1 MAANVLDRFEFR
13 SVRANEAEEVAE
25 IEKICFP
32 PHEVCSKK
40 DMFERVEHAPELFL
54 VAVDKETGT
63 IAGFLNGLATDE
75 EAFRDEFFTDIT
87 VHNSEGKNIFILGLQ
102 DVVAKGMEN
111 PAYTLYGAK
120 AIVLVACE
128 KEAVNGVSDC
138 SCAIENML
146 LAAHSLGLG
155 ACWINQLK
163 YCGDKAE
170 VADYLEGLG
179 IDKDMQVVGMVGMG
193 YPDEEREAAKRQD
206 DLVTYLN

>member
-1 MAANVLDRFEFR
+1 MNEVLNNIYTRR
-13 SVRANEAEEVAE
+13 SIRKFKEQDVPKDLVDE
-25 IEKICFP
+25 IVKAGTY
-32 PHEVCSKK
+32 
-40 DMFERVEHAPELFL
+40 AP
-54 VAVDKETGT
+54 
-63 IAGFLNGLATDE
+63 
-75 EAFRDEFFTDIT
+75 
-87 VHNSEGKNIFILGLQ
+87 SGKNLQTYRFYVMQNADSIKSLQ
-102 DVVAKGMEN
+102 DVVAKGTEN
-111 PAYTLYGAK
+111 P
-120 AIVLVACE
+120 IVLVACE

-206 DLVTYLN
+206 DLITYLN

>member
-1 MAANVLDRFEFR
+1 MNEVLNNIYTRR
-13 SVRANEAEEVAE
+13 SIRKFKEQDVPKDLVDE
-25 IEKICFP
+25 IVKAGTY
-32 PHEVCSKK
+32 
-40 DMFERVEHAPELFL
+40 AP
-54 VAVDKETGT
+54 
-63 IAGFLNGLATDE
+63 
-75 EAFRDEFFTDIT
+75 
-87 VHNSEGKNIFILGLQ
+87 SGKNLQTYRFYVMQNADSIKSLQ

-163 YCGDKAE
+163 NCGDKAE
-170 VADYLEGLG
+170 VADYLEDLG

>member
-1 MAANVLDRFEFR
+1 MNEVLNNIYTRR
-13 SVRANEAEEVAE
+13 SIRKFKEQDVPKDLVDE
-25 IEKICFP
+25 IVKAGTY
-32 PHEVCSKK
+32 
-40 DMFERVEHAPELFL
+40 AP
-54 VAVDKETGT
+54 
-63 IAGFLNGLATDE
+63 
-75 EAFRDEFFTDIT
+75 
-87 VHNSEGKNIFILGLQ
+87 SGKNLQ
-102 DVVAKGMEN
+102 TYRFYVMQN

>member
-1 MAANVLDRFEFR
+1 MQIL
-13 SVRANEAEEVAE
+13 SRAFGWL
-25 IEKICFP
+25 I
-32 PHEVCSKK
+32 
-40 DMFERVEHAPELFL
+40 
-54 VAVDKETGT
+54 
-63 IAGFLNGLATDE
+63 
-75 EAFRDEFFTDIT
+75 
-87 VHNSEGKNIFILGLQ
+87 
-102 DVVAKGMEN
+102 AKGMEN

>member
-1 MAANVLDRFEFR
+1 MNEVLNNIYTRR
-13 SVRANEAEEVAE
+13 SIRKFKEQDVPKDLVDE
-25 IEKICFP
+25 IVKAGTY
-32 PHEVCSKK
+32 
-40 DMFERVEHAPELFL
+40 AP
-54 VAVDKETGT
+54 
-63 IAGFLNGLATDE
+63 
-75 EAFRDEFFTDIT
+75 
-87 VHNSEGKNIFILGLQ
+87 SGKNLQTYRFYVMQNADSIKSLQ

-120 AIVLVACE
+120 TI
-128 KEAVNGVSDC
+128 
-138 SCAIENML
+138 
-146 LAAHSLGLG
+146 AAHSLGLG